1 MDKEQIIARCVE
13 ACLELEGAL
22 RVLAERD
29 DCAEAESLVERCR
42 LQLDTLLD
50 TLLDSQAPEYDVT
63 PVYETTV
70 EPAAEVFLEATD
82 ESTAPVVVPAVE
94 SEAEPSQ
101 TEGADEEAP
110 SDETAEE
117 QPAAGKPRTATDV
130 TINDAYAAMD
140 DEAAPV
146 RPNELRVDEMLS
158 RRGARELRRA
168 FTLNDKFRF
177 RRELFGNDD
186 TLFGETLSVLDS
198 MSDIGEATEYVRDNL
213 GLDPDNEHV
222 ADFLSIVANHYAAVD

>member
-177 RRELFGNDD
+177 RRELANCRSLPTSF
-186 TLFGETLSVLDS
+186 
-198 MSDIGEATEYVRDNL
+198 VRDMILKAPGRDMMNIL
-213 GLDPDNEHV
+213 SRCVLALYAYDENPD
-222 ADFLSIVANHYAAVD
+222 DISVANVLRQSL

>member
-146 RPNELRVDEMLS
+146 RPN
-158 RRGARELRRA
+158 
-168 FTLNDKFRF
+168 DKFRF

-186 TLFGETLSVLDS
+186 ALFGETLSVLDS